1 MFKIYLFNECIGNL
15 FVDLN
20 GGKETLSFS
29 FSNDYLTS
37 HTKIVLDPELGLYSG
52 RQYSDDVFGF
62 VNDLLPDRFGRA
74 LIKEKERLLAEKEN
88 RLPKKLTT
96 LNYILGVNDLTR
108 MGAIRIQN
116 EEGVFVADDKE
127 NAVPPY
133 IYLRDIE
140 QASLKFEDSGV
151 FDNDEYRRLL
161 LPGSSL
167 GGARPKANIYYND
180 EIWIAKFPSKN
191 DTYDVEAW
199 EKIVYDLAGLCA
211 INVSESKLEAYSKVG
226 STLLLKRFDRNREKR
241 IHYISFMTALNAKDG
256 DSGDYSYLD
265 LVSYIKSSC
274 DEVNN
279 NLLELYKRLVFS
291 YLVNNTDNHL
301 RNHGLLFDGRKLVLS
316 PMFDIN
322 PSFETSEFGLPLTSG
337 VTNKS
342 SIIEESKYYG
352 IDKDAAISIYDSIVS
367 IISDN
372 YLSLANKYKVRN
384 LEISLFSKILE
395 TRK

>member
-352 IDKDAAISIYDSIVS
+352 LDKDAAISIYDSIVS